1 MKLACNWA
9 DRAGETEYHEMRKDS
24 SQKDLALQPRLA
36 ALQVLKEVNKDGRY
50 ANISLK
56 ENLRNR
62 SLTGRDAAFTT
73 QLVYGCLEK
82 QITIDYY
89 LRKLANLK
97 RVNPWIENILRLG
110 AYQILFM
117 DGVPDFA
124 ACNEAVKLCKA
135 HGLYAL
141 KGFVNGILRNIAR
154 KKEKLMQP
162 DPNLSTAENLSL
174 LYSYPQWLVE
184 KWIKD
189 YGQVLAED
197 IMKPINAGN
206 MTTIRVNTM
215 KTSKEVLRDELLSL
229 GLEVYNGL
237 HVSESLRVS
246 NGGDVGE
253 SVLFQ
258 SGCFTVQGESSMLV
272 SHIVDPQPGETILDA
287 CSSPGGKAIHMAEL
301 MNGQGRVVAWDIH
314 AHRVD
319 LIKVN
324 CLRMGAEIV
333 EPSLVD
339 ASVPDSAWNDQFDR
353 VLIDAPCSGLGIVHK
368 KPDIKLNISQ
378 EALQELP
385 ELQAKILSACRSYV
399 KPGGVLV
406 YSTCTINPAE
416 NEEIIRAFLANNPE
430 YYLEDVLSIV
440 PDSLH
445 SAVQNRLI
453 QLIPSRHGIDG
464 FFIARMRRS
473 LFDRRSQ

>member
-1 MKLACNWA
+1 M
-9 DRAGETEYHEMRKDS
+9 
-24 SQKDLALQPRLA
+24 
-36 ALQVLKEVNKDGRY
+36 
-50 ANISLK
+50 
-56 ENLRNR
+56 
-62 SLTGRDAAFTT
+62 
-73 QLVYGCLEK
+73 
-82 QITIDYY
+82 
-89 LRKLANLK
+89 
-97 RVNPWIENILRLG
+97 
-110 AYQILFM
+110 
-117 DGVPDFA
+117 
-124 ACNEAVKLCKA
+124 
-135 HGLYAL
+135 
-141 KGFVNGILRNIAR
+141 
-154 KKEKLMQP
+154 
-162 DPNLSTAENLSL
+162 
-174 LYSYPQWLVE
+174 
-184 KWIKD
+184 
-189 YGQVLAED
+189 
-197 IMKPINAGN
+197 
-206 MTTIRVNTM
+206 
-215 KTSKEVLRDELLSL
+215 
-229 GLEVYNGL
+229 
-237 HVSESLRVS
+237 
-246 NGGDVGE
+246 
-253 SVLFQ
+253 
-258 SGCFTVQGESSMLV
+258 
-272 SHIVDPQPGETILDA
+272 
-287 CSSPGGKAIHMAEL
+287 
-301 MNGQGRVVAWDIH
+301 
-314 AHRVD
+314 
-319 LIKVN
+319 
-324 CLRMGAEIV
+324 